1 MSEKARSGRDAFGFS
16 LRGMKTTASFAVAPV
31 VADDRINKIIDER
44 LRRPQEDR
52 PDTVRRIEDFLAG
65 YFAPACHRVA

>member
-1 MSEKARSGRDAFGFS
+1 
-16 LRGMKTTASFAVAPV
+16 MKTTASFAVAPV
-31 VADDRINKIIDER
+31 VADDRINKAIDKR
-44 LRRPQEDR
+44 LRRPQQGR